1 MSIYIKLPHI
11 FQIYR
16 YILLDISLVGI
27 IRYIQPQNHHDI
39 SQHIGIYRVFQ
50 DIFQYIANISR
61 YIAIYCFYFWRYITK
76 IYRYIV
82 KNDNDISRYM
92 SIYRDI
98 SWYIAIYCLSGQNV
112 AYTAAFLM
120 AIYNRVPRGLWAIP
134 NAEIVFLTFSPE
146 NRKNLGSPPPT

>member
-50 DIFQYIANISR
+50 DIFQY
-61 YIAIYCFYFWRYITK
+61 T
-76 IYRYIV
+76 
-82 KNDNDISRYM
+82 
-92 SIYRDI
+92 
-98 SWYIAIYCLSGQNV
+98 
-112 AYTAAFLM
+112 
-120 AIYNRVPRGLWAIP
+120 
-134 NAEIVFLTFSPE
+134 VFLGKMHPILALVVVGGKIMSFGVTRSV
-146 NRKNLGSPPPT
+146 

>member
-50 DIFQYIANISR
+50 DIFQYIADISR

-98 SWYIAIYCLSGQNV
+98 SWYIAIYRDISRDISIYLDISIKFAKYAVTNPIFDQNFWV
-112 AYTAAFLM
+112 VVC
-120 AIYNRVPRGLWAIP
+120 NEKG
-134 NAEIVFLTFSPE
+134 
-146 NRKNLGSPPPT
+146 